1 MEEGQK
7 RDGKKF
13 KSDGASIHSGIR
25 VARPKPTA
33 MGKPME
39 NPGDAVAEP
48 VVIIWLVKQAT
59 D

>member
-1 MEEGQK
+1 VEKNQK

-13 KSDGASIHSGIR
+13 RSDGAGVHAGIR

-33 MGKPME
+33 MSKPVE
-39 NPGDAVAEP
+39 NPGDAVAEAI
-48 VVIIWLVKQAT
+48 VVIRLVKKAT